1 MTSRLGTM
9 ISATRARLDDGGFR
23 RLADSLDRGVSLAR
37 TLRRHLLGSADGGPL
52 GAATAYIIFPSSP
65 KSRPGVPL
73 AGCAL
78 TLAERIRELASR
90 VCGGGGR
97 VRFLCADPQTGLLRT
112 FEDGRVL
119 TLPELFSGHPTVL
132 LANTSFLLNALPPVA
147 ALLREA
153 RGGAL
158 AVCAADSSR
167 SLYAVAVTRQAATQV
182 DLKLVIRH
190 LASCGETPD
199 APRWAD
205 RPHVK
210 LVRPPCGSSENS
222 PAAEG
227 LKNRISRR
235 SPIAPTYLNAA
246 LAELFYEPADTG
258 PTDNSLERL
267 RQAFLAQRER
277 SSVPWIFNMLVNEIE
292 YRLGLPTLDSLP
304 PEIHLSLTGRCN
316 IECKFCHYAHE
327 RAYSDYV
334 SVERIAALDAL
345 RYSHTLRLS
354 SGIGEPTINPHLAA
368 IVEYVAGRFPQVQM
382 NFFTNGT
389 ALNRR
394 GLTDALVYNTTWINV
409 SLNAATRSTWQEL
422 CEKDM
427 FDRLCSNLKELH
439 RAKRERGAVQPVV
452 YGSMVL
458 TARNVHD
465 LPRMPEL
472 CRSLGIDRFTGI
484 PFFSLDYDYPD
495 RYGAA
500 ETFHRCREVYDRLYE
515 ETLREAQTHRVSIE
529 LPLPASRKQVTFG
542 LELRAFHDFAGTEET
557 PGRLGALVGDAEW
570 PPAETDNCH
579 HLWRTAYI
587 GSTDHSHALPSAHY
601 LYPCLGPLA
610 RVDFS
615 TRTTFDFP
623 DTQGFRRTWNSPV
636 LVKLRAAQTQAG
648 LSRVCD
654 ACRRTDSRDPENF
667 EQMQELLKDWRE
679 VDTAPLVQLTRKR
692 SAV

>member
-1 MTSRLGTM
+1 MTARLGTL
-9 ISATRARLDDGGFR
+9 IASTRARLDEGGFR
-23 RLADSLDRGVSLAR
+23 RLAHSLDRGVSLAR
-37 TLRRHLLGSADGGPL
+37 TFKRRFLAAADGGPL
-52 GAATAYIIFPSSP
+52 GAAHAYIIFPSSP
-65 KSRPGVPL
+65 EGRPPVPFE
-73 AGCAL
+73 GCAL
-78 TLAERIRELASR
+78 TLAERVRELA
-90 VCGGGGR
+90 VALCGGR
-97 VRFLCADPQTGLLRT
+97 VRLLCADAQTGRLRT
-112 FEDGRVL
+112 FEDGRAVP
-119 TLPELFSGHPTVL
+119 TSELFSEHPTIL
-132 LANTSFLLNALPPVA
+132 LANTSFLLNPEPPVA
-147 ALLREA
+147 ALLQA
-153 RGGAL
+153 AVDGAF

-167 SLYAVAVTRQAATQV
+167 SLYAVAVTRQAAAQAEFELAV
-182 DLKLVIRH
+182 RH
-190 LASCGETPD
+190 LAASVEMPGT
-199 APRWAD
+199 PRWAGH
-205 RPHVK
+205 PHAK
-210 LVRPPCGSSENS
+210 LVPMPCGNIENS
-222 PAAEG
+222 PAAKG
-227 LKNRISRR
+227 PKHPISRR
-235 SPIAPTYLNAA
+235 SPIAPVYLNAA
-246 LAELFYEPADTG
+246 LAELFYDPADTG
-258 PTDNSLERL
+258 PADNSLERS

-277 SSVPWIFNMLVNEIE
+277 SSVPWIFNTLVNEIE
-292 YRLGLPTLDSLP
+292 YRLGLPVLDSLP
-304 PEIHLSLTGRCN
+304 PEVHLSLTGRCN

-368 IVEYVAGRFPQVQM
+368 IVEYVAGRFPQIQM

-394 GLTDALVYNTTWINV
+394 GLTDALVYNTAWINV

-427 FDRLCSNLKELH
+427 FERLCSNLKELH

-472 CRSLGIDRFTGI
+472 CRTLGIDRFTGI
-484 PFFSLDYDYPD
+484 PFFSLGYDYAD

-529 LPLPASRKQVTFG
+529 LPMPAIRKQITFG
-542 LELRAFHDFAGTEET
+542 LETRAFYDFAGTEEP
-557 PGRLGALVGDAEW
+557 PGRLNALVGDAQW
-570 PPAETDNCH
+570 PPAESDNCH
-579 HLWRTAYI
+579 HIWRAAYI
-587 GSTDHSHALPSAHY
+587 GSTDRSHVLPNAHY

-623 DTQGFRRTWNSPV
+623 DTQGFRQIWNSPT
-636 LVKLRAAQTQAG
+636 LVKLRAAQTRAG
-648 LSRVCD
+648 LSKVCD
-654 ACRRTDSRDPENF
+654 ACRRTDTRDPESF

-679 VDTAPLVQLTRKR
+679 GDTAPLVQLTRDR
-692 SAV
+692 PFV